1 MAVKKQKSLLKLF
14 IIFLVIIVLLIVF
27 IPHHSSK
34 ASYEKL
40 KEKKQNNISATASND
55 NAAESLDTL
64 TAELST
70 TKQHVEQIA
79 KQNEALQK
87 QNQVLSKQA
96 QNTEDETIKT
106 LQQDV
111 AELKTQLQQSKS
123 NDDAI
128 NTTNSTG
135 PISTVPDLAES
146 QDNDHTKLTSNNNF
160 SASQAKEGKTIPY
173 YTIPANSTGVHDFL
187 MTALV
192 GRIPIKGVV
201 TDPYPFKIVFSEDT
215 LAANGLRVPNLKKMI
230 VSGYSEGDLN
240 LLSVRGW
247 VTSLTFV
254 FNDGTISTT
263 TSNNNDLGHFTKEN
277 ALGYLSD
284 KYGNPFIRGKLI
296 TNAPAFLAGNVALG
310 AAQGAANAYAQAQ
323 TSNQSSILGS
333 ITTSVTGSQSK
344 YVLGQAGVNATNQ
357 IEGWWHDREE
367 NSFDAIYVPTVQENK
382 SLTEIAVN
390 FSKEI
395 DINYNPKGRKIVYEN
410 NNNTLYTRRTLD

>member
-1 MAVKKQKSLLKLF
+1 MAAKKQKSLLKLF
-14 IIFLVIIVLLIVF
+14 LISLIIIVLLIVLL
-27 IPHHSSK
+27 PHHSSK
-34 ASYEKL
+34 ASYDKS
-40 KEKKQNNISATASND
+40 KEKKQNTISATASND

-64 TAELST
+64 TAELSNT
-70 TKQHVEQIA
+70 QQHVQQIA

-106 LQQDV
+106 LKQDV
-111 AELKTQLQQSKS
+111 AELKTQVQQSKS

-128 NTTNSTG
+128 NTANSTG

-146 QDNDHTKLTSNNNF
+146 QQDDHTKLTSNNF
-160 SASQAKEGKTIPY
+160 SASQSKEDKPIPY
-173 YTIPANSTGVHDFL
+173 YTIPANSTGVHDYL

-296 TNAPAFLAGNVALG
+296 TNAPAFLAGNFALG

-357 IEGWWHDREE
+357 IQEWWHDREE
-367 NSFDAIYVPTVQENK
+367 NSFDAIYVATVQEDN